1 MSMFWCMKETFGPA
15 EVCAAAGVPRATF
28 HSWLSRK
35 YISDAPGPGM
45 GRERRFTLI
54 EAIRIAV
61 IAELNRFGVPVGTAA
76 GYCRRISGDYSTE
89 PTVMILGR
97 EQTMAAMDIVPIK
110 QLGEIGKLI
119 GQVPFLLVIDLTRI
133 AANTQK
139 ALAAGRRPAHH
150 PARVDIAGVGEMF
163 AKSEV
168 IAAPAGADRPPARRK
183 REKV

>member
-1 MSMFWCMKETFGPA
+1 MMQETTFGPA
-15 EVCAAAGVPRATF
+15 EVCEAAGVPRATF
-28 HSWLSRK
+28 HSWLARK
-35 YISDAPGPGM
+35 YISDAPGPGA

-61 IAELNRFGVPVGTAA
+61 IAELNRFGVPVSTAA
-76 GYCRRISGDYSTE
+76 GYCRRISGDYSTD

-97 EQTMAAMDIVPIK
+97 EQSSTAMAAMNIVPIK

-119 GQVPFLLVIDLTRI
+119 GQIPFLLVIDLSRI
-133 AANTQK
+133 AADTKK
-139 ALAAGRRPAHH
+139 ALAAGRRPPHNS
-150 PARVDIAGVGEMF
+150 ARVGIGGVGEMS

-168 IAAPAGADRPPARRK
+168 IAAPADADLPPARRK